1 MKISPITSTP
11 TVRKRSKA
19 KDFWHGFNTA
29 LLWIG
34 AVGSV
39 VAAVLI
45 VTNNVHFTRVLS
57 DSMAPSFHRG
67 DVLMV
72 KPFAKTELRQG
83 QVVILPNVDK
93 DGSQYVHRLIN
104 VQIKGKS
111 VKVETKGDANPVKD
125 PWTLN
130 IKSNEVP
137 LVIGQLPT
145 AKLPIVDLSRNQI
158 MIFLGLLVVLFI
170 SLFVPSSAY
179 SRLPGAN
186 KGKHKTKSNA

>member
-1 MKISPITSTP
+1 MTISPITSTP

-45 VTNNVHFTRVLS
+45 VTNEVHFTRVLS

-72 KPFAKTELRQG
+72 KPYAKTELSQG
-83 QVVILPNVDK
+83 QVVILPNIDK
-93 DGSQYVHRLIN
+93 DGSQYVHRLIK
-104 VQIKGKS
+104 VDIAGKQ
-111 VKVETKGDANPVKD
+111 VTVETKGDANPVKD
-125 PWTLN
+125 PWTLE

-145 AKLPIVDLSRNQI
+145 AKIPFVDLSKNQI
-158 MIFLGLLVVLFI
+158 IVFMGLLVVLFI
-170 SLFVPSSAY
+170 SLFVPSSAFPRL
-179 SRLPGAN
+179 SRAERGR
-186 KGKHKTKSNA
+186 HKPKSQF